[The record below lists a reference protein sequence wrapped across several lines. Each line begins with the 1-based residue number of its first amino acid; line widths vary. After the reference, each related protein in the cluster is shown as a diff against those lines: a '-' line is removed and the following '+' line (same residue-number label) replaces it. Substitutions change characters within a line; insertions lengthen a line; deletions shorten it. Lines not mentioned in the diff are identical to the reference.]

1 MCSGK
6 VLSVVAAPVT
16 GAALVASKAVK
27 GTASVIGSLVGGN
40 QQQQTQAAAAPV
52 EETKSIDTTKDIYKQ
67 DVTAKAVAAAQTTEA
82 KRIKSRKG
90 TGATIMT
97 NPLGI
102 QKAATVLKP
111 TLGTSQSDEQKS
123 NLLGL

>member
-16 GAALVASKAVK
+16 SVASLVASKA
-27 GTASVIGSLVGGN
+27 IGGATSILGALVN
-40 QQQQTQAAAAPV
+40 SSQQQTQAAAAQ
-52 EETKSIDTTKDIYKQ
+52 TKSIDTTKDVYKQ
-67 DVTAKAVAAAQTTEA
+67 DVTAKAIAAAQNKEA
-82 KRIKSRKG
+82 KAIKSRKG

-111 TLGTSQSDEQKS
+111 TLGTSQSDEQKA